1 MAAAISATPSVTIES
16 FETDLAALLK
26 VAKGDLEAKKKEIK
40 AARARVRRIARQNRI
55 KRCHKTIRAVADV
68 VPRALFY
75 SLAFA
80 GCTAFGLGL
89 VFLAIGN
96 GTVAVTLFTVTGAAW
111 GMGVAARR

>member
-1 MAAAISATPSVTIES
+1 MTAATSATPSVTIES
-16 FETDLAALLK
+16 FETDLAALLT
-26 VAKGDLEAKKKEIK
+26 VAKGDLETKKKEIK
-40 AARARVRRIARQNRI
+40 AARARVRQIARQHRI
-55 KRCHKTIRAVADV
+55 KHCHKTISAVADV

-96 GTVAVTLFTVTGAAW
+96 GPVAVALFTVTGAAW
-111 GMGVAARR
+111 GMGAVARQ